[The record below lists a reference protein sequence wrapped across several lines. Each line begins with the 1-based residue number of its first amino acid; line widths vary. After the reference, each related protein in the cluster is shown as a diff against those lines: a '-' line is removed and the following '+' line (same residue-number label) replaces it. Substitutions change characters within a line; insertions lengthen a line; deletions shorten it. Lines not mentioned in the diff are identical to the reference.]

1 MNILR
6 FIARRAYLIVFIARK
21 HFIRNAL
28 SSIGL
33 FLSLLVVITILG
45 VLEPVKKMIR
55 QKMESSLPP
64 QTIRLVPELS
74 VMGKGNKN
82 WNLFRKEQDNLMP
95 INARTLERAKKWGKP
110 GDVRQVSATQLLQQP
125 AIGRF
130 EDPILSQLGFQFD
143 LVLQGVPQ
151 PMLKPHMRCR
161 APYKGTR
168 VEDKGD
174 KMIDEI
180 PVIVPETYLEIMYAY
195 AMINGLPNISANNL
209 IGMKLRAQLG
219 QSIVGTKW
227 PKTEDALLVV
237 CGFAPAGVVS
247 ALGVP
252 LEWVQK
258 KHRER
263 KQMNALISYD
273 QIFVEVANEKAL
285 PAVLKA
291 AKAERLRIPEQSKKF
306 DSILKSLEK
315 LDLIFL
321 IVAAILGG
329 LAAIALA
336 NSFALLAVQNRYEFG
351 LYLVFGSSMF
361 FLWFLLAVEGAL
373 WGFIHSSLA
382 LLLSEPALKFL
393 QNHLNELPWLMK
405 LSGTDL
411 SELKLELSSS
421 ERFLI
426 YGATIG
432 ISALASLI
440 PGAVILGKRTLSLV
454 KKD

>member
-1 MNILR
+1 MNLLR
-6 FIARRAYLIVFIARK
+6 FVARRAYLVLFIARK

-64 QTIRLVPELS
+64 QTLRLVPELS

-82 WNLFRKEQDNLMP
+82 WNLFRKEQDNMMP
-95 INARTLERAKKWGKP
+95 ITVRTLERAKKWGNP
-110 GDVRQVSATQLLQQP
+110 GDVRLVSGTQLLQQP

-151 PMLKPHMRCR
+151 PMLKPLMRCR
-161 APYKGTR
+161 APYKGIQ
-168 VEDKGD
+168 VEDKDD

-180 PVIVPETYLEIMYAY
+180 PVVVPETYLEIMYAY

-227 PKTEDALLVV
+227 SKTEDALLVV

-263 KQMNALISYD
+263 KQVNALSSYD
-273 QIFVEVANEKAL
+273 QIFIEVANEKAL

-291 AKAERLRIPEQSKKF
+291 ARGERLRVPEQSKKF

-315 LDLIFL
+315 LDLIFM
-321 IVAAILGG
+321 IVAVILGG

-382 LLLSEPALKFL
+382 LMLSEPALKFL
-393 QNHLNELPWLMK
+393 QSHLNELPWLTK
-405 LSGTDL
+405 LSGADL
-411 SELKLELSSS
+411 SELKLELSGA
-421 ERFLI
+421 ERALI
-426 YGATIG
+426 YTATVG

-440 PGAVILGKRTLSLV
+440 PGAIILGKRTLSLV

>member
-6 FIARRAYLIVFIARK
+6 FVFRRLYLLVFIARK
-21 HFIRNAL
+21 HFVRNAL
-28 SSIGL
+28 SSVGL

-64 QTIRLVPELS
+64 QTLRLVPDLA
-74 VMGKGNKN
+74 VIGKGNRS
-82 WNLFRKEQDNLMP
+82 WELFRKEQDNLMP
-95 INARTLERAKKWGKP
+95 ITNKTVERARNWGKQ
-110 GDVRQVSATQLLQQP
+110 GDVKQVSGTQLLQQP

-130 EDPILSQLGFQFD
+130 EDPILAQLGFSFD
-143 LVLQGVPQ
+143 LVLQGVPAT
-151 PMLKPHMRCR
+151 MLKPLMRCK
-161 APYKGTR
+161 APYKGTQ
-168 VEDKGD
+168 VQDKD
-174 KMIDEI
+174 KLIDEI
-180 PVIVPETYLEIMYAY
+180 PVVVPETYLEIMYAY
-195 AMINGLPNISANNL
+195 AMINGLPNISAQHL
-209 IGMKLRAQLG
+209 IGMKLRANLG

-227 PKTEDALLVV
+227 ARTEDALLIV
-237 CGFAPAGVVS
+237 CGFAPPGIVS

-263 KQMNALISYD
+263 KQSNALNSYD
-273 QIFVEVANEKAL
+273 QIFVEIANEKVL
-285 PAVLKA
+285 PDILKA
-291 AKAERLRIPEQSKKF
+291 ARSERLRIPEQSKKF
-306 DSILKSLEK
+306 DSLLKSLEK

-321 IVAAILGG
+321 IVAVILGG

-351 LYLVFGSSMF
+351 LYLVFGSSLF

-393 QNHLNELPWLMK
+393 QQHLTELPWLTK

-411 SELKLELSSS
+411 SELKLEIGAA

-426 YGATIG
+426 YTGAILT
-432 ISALASLI
+432 SALSSLI
-440 PGAVILGKRTLSLV
+440 PGAIVLGRKTLSLV